1 METEGVS
8 TASKKYLRRASI
20 VLARTKTD
28 DVKKAWLL
36 IRQGSLSLWQKR
48 YVIAAGHYVQVC
60 VREREYDKFG
70 SSTILTNEFLK

>member
-48 YVIAAGHYVQVC
+48 YVIAAGHYVQVRV
-60 VREREYDKFG
+60 VRQLYKRISKVTKFM
-70 SSTILTNEFLK
+70 K